1 MAPISRF
8 DYASLKDLLKA
19 TNAEVL
25 LPNDGPKYEKS
36 IERWSEQSIKRAV
49 SSRSVYYQFFKV

>member
-1 MAPISRF
+1 MVSNSSF
-8 DYASLKDLLKA
+8 DYTSLRDLLKA
-19 TNAEVL
+19 TNAEIL

-49 SSRSVYYQFFKV
+49 SSGDFRNQFLE